1 MNKLLAITLFCL
13 LLPACVTLPGSEA
26 GTTSRYLL
34 KGPVGECE
42 TGATPLALSIVRV
55 NAGLDTSRIARR
67 DAHSGEYS
75 YLKNVRWV
83 EEVAA
88 MMEQRLATD
97 LECRGYTVLTSH
109 HSKLSYDRLVC
120 EVRAL
125 NLVEGDGDRVE
136 DRGGDRAE
144 VGLSCVY
151 FRAGAKKDIAIRSH
165 HSSDLRSWSA
175 NDAVAAAS
183 DAYQRVFSELA
194 DALP

>member
-1 MNKLLAITLFCL
+1 MNKLLATTLFCL
-13 LLPACVTLPGSEA
+13 LLPACMTLPGSEA

-34 KGPVGECE
+34 KGPAGECE
-42 TGATPLALSIVRV
+42 TGAAPLALSIVRV

-97 LECRGYTVLTSH
+97 LECRGYIVLTSH

-120 EVRAL
+120 EVRSL
-125 NLVEGDGDRVE
+125 NLVEG
-136 DRGGDRAE
+136 RGGDRAE

-151 FRAGAKKDIAIRSH
+151 FRAGAKQDIAIRSH

-175 NDAVAAAS
+175 NDAVAATS